1 MRKRH
6 FSRRLIGLLAAYLV
20 ALQALILPMSM
31 PASAAAFG
39 GLCLSAQRGVPAQHP
54 AGEHQNCPCCA
65 GCGMQCHVPTLAAG
79 ASVALPPL
87 SPWAMAEL
95 SPPFLSAVTVAA
107 RRSPQMARGPPAA

>member
-39 GLCLSAQRGVPAQHP
+39 GLCRSAQRGVPARHP
-54 AGEHQNCPCCA
+54 AGEHRNCPCCA
-65 GCGMQCHVPTLAAG
+65 GCGMQCNVPTLAAG
-79 ASVALPPL
+79 ASIALPPL
-87 SPWAMAEL
+87 GPWVVAEL
-95 SPPFLSAVTVAA
+95 SPAFLPGAPIAA
-107 RRSPQMARGPPAA
+107 HRSPQMARGPPAA